1 LPVSVADYK
10 QALAMHTLETD
21 NLLYVDTGG
30 VLRLSND
37 GGATFGLPTTAPA
50 APESVIPA
58 MVGGFPEGE
67 AFIVGCDQPA
77 AASWIYLT
85 VDFGESWQNK
95 SGNLDTWLTG
105 GMGGDTIQQIIAV
118 QGRP

>member
-1 LPVSVADYK
+1 MPVSVADYK

-30 VLRLSND
+30 VLRKSTD
-37 GGATFGLPTTAPA
+37 GGATFGLPGDAPA

-58 MVGGFPEGE
+58 MVGGFPEG
-67 AFIVGCDQPA
+67 ASFIVGCDQPA